1 MRLVVSSAVGTAC
14 AGGTAGT
21 GGTACG
27 GTGAMRTCA
36 SVMRACAGAMRIGA
50 GAAGAA
56 GERACEAAY
65 YVLQYAGRAEEGAID
80 ATKDE
85 GEQQQYY

>member
-1 MRLVVSSAVGTAC
+1 MVAIDAKESLAADSDVAC
-14 AGGTAGT
+14 
-21 GGTACG
+21 
-27 GTGAMRTCA
+27 TGA
-36 SVMRACAGAMRIGA
+36 ACA

-56 GERACEAAY
+56 GEGACEAAY

-80 ATKDE
+80 ATKDK

>member
-1 MRLVVSSAVGTAC
+1 MRTCAGAMRTSAGRTAG
-14 AGGTAGT
+14 AGGTACVG
-21 GGTACG
+21 AV
-27 GTGAMRTCA
+27 AMRTCA
-36 SVMRACAGAMRIGA
+36 SVMRARARAMRIGA

-56 GERACEAAY
+56 GEGACEAAY

-80 ATKDE
+80 ATKDK

>member
-1 MRLVVSSAVGTAC
+1 MRTC
-14 AGGTAGT
+14 AGGTAYA

-27 GTGAMRTCA
+27 GAGAMRTCVG
-36 SVMRACAGAMRIGA
+36 VMRACAGAMRIGA
-50 GAAGAA
+50 GAAGE
-56 GERACEAAY
+56 GACEAAY

-80 ATKDE
+80 ATKDK

>member
-1 MRLVVSSAVGTAC
+1 MRTSAVGTVGA
-14 AGGTAGT
+14 

-27 GTGAMRTCA
+27 GAGAMRTCA
-36 SVMRACAGAMRIGA
+36 SVMRTCAGAMRIGA
-50 GAAGAA
+50 GTA
-56 GERACEAAY
+56 GEGACEAAY

-80 ATKDE
+80 ATKDK

>member
-1 MRLVVSSAVGTAC
+1 MRTSAVGTVGA
-14 AGGTAGT
+14 

-27 GTGAMRTCA
+27 GDGAMRTCA
-36 SVMRACAGAMRIGA
+36 SVMRTCAGAMRIC
-50 GAAGAA
+50 AGAA
-56 GERACEAAY
+56 GEGACEAAY

-80 ATKDE
+80 ATKDK

>member
-1 MRLVVSSAVGTAC
+1 
-14 AGGTAGT
+14 
-21 GGTACG
+21 
-27 GTGAMRTCA
+27 MRTCA
-36 SVMRACAGAMRIGA
+36 SVMRACAGAMRICAGAA

-56 GERACEAAY
+56 GEGACEAAY

-80 ATKDE
+80 ATKDK

>member
-1 MRLVVSSAVGTAC
+1 
-14 AGGTAGT
+14 
-21 GGTACG
+21 
-27 GTGAMRTCA
+27 MRTCV

-50 GAAGAA
+50 GAADEG
-56 GERACEAAY
+56 ACETAY
-65 YVLQYAGRAEEGAID
+65 YVLQYAGGAEEGAID

>member
-1 MRLVVSSAVGTAC
+1 
-14 AGGTAGT
+14 
-21 GGTACG
+21 
-27 GTGAMRTCA
+27 
-36 SVMRACAGAMRIGA
+36 MRACAGAMRIGA

-56 GERACEAAY
+56 GEGACEAAY

-80 ATKDE
+80 ATKDK

>member
-1 MRLVVSSAVGTAC
+1 
-14 AGGTAGT
+14 
-21 GGTACG
+21 
-27 GTGAMRTCA
+27 MRTCT

-50 GAAGAA
+50 GAAGE
-56 GERACEAAY
+56 GACEAAY

-80 ATKDE
+80 ATKDK

>member
-1 MRLVVSSAVGTAC
+1 MRLAVAGAGGNAC
-14 AGGTAGT
+14 AGGTACVG
-21 GGTACG
+21 
-27 GTGAMRTCA
+27 
-36 SVMRACAGAMRIGA
+36 AGAMRICA

-56 GERACEAAY
+56 GEGACEAAY

-80 ATKDE
+80 ATKDK

>member
-1 MRLVVSSAVGTAC
+1 
-14 AGGTAGT
+14 
-21 GGTACG
+21 
-27 GTGAMRTCA
+27 MRTCA
-36 SVMRACAGAMRIGA
+36 SVMRACAGAMRICA

-56 GERACEAAY
+56 GEGACEVAY

-80 ATKDE
+80 ATKDK